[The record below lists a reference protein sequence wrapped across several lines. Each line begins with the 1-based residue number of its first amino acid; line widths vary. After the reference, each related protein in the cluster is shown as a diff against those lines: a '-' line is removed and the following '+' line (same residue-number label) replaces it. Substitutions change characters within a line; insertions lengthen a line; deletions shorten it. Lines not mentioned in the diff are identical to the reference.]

1 MDEAGYSR
9 INHDIPL
16 AAGPVLS
23 RLNPQLTFTYVSG
36 AGTGSQSAMWARV
49 KRRTETD
56 LLALP
61 LKAAYMFR
69 PGVIQPLH
77 GARSK
82 TPMYNAFYVLTSPLL
97 SIARKL
103 LPKYV
108 LSTEEIG
115 LAMLEVARHGA
126 PKSILETADIR
137 GLVKG

>member
-1 MDEAGYSR
+1 MFGAIDFLLRAC
-9 INHDIPL
+9 
-16 AAGPVLS
+16 
-23 RLNPQLTFTYVSG
+23 SG
-36 AGTGSQSAMWARV
+36 IDSPNFEGFL
-49 KRRTETD
+49 D
-56 LLALP
+56 
-61 LKAAYMFR
+61 F
-69 PGVIQPLH
+69 QPLH

-126 PKSILETADIR
+126 PKSILETVDIR